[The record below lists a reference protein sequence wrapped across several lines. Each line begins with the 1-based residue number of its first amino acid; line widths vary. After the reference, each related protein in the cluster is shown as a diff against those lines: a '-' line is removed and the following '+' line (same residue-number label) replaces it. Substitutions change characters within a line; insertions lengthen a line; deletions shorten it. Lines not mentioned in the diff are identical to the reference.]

1 MKKILNFTI
10 QHLSVLL
17 LIAGIAF
24 AFTSCSDD
32 DSQSNAPVVE
42 KVSSTYD
49 AVSFKW
55 TAVNGA
61 TEYTY
66 RLVCDNDGKEVK
78 NGTTADTSIDFA
90 GLTPV
95 KTYYLYISAKVGG
108 MQTEEGRAAAATG
121 YKLSQ
126 PSASMKVRMTDETV
140 VKRKTWLSW
149 STTAAEKYAY
159 SLNGAA
165 EVVTDKAGLDLPD
178 NFAVEAHTIVIRAIT
193 ADPLFQGS
201 DVKTYTFTPSGSKK
215 TGFLSSKVLDLKQ
228 GKVEIEYCRFVDGT
242 KFGDINKYRVDSK
255 EPIFGKAFSSYP
267 EFKKDDKTYT
277 LIPLGMGITEVKD
290 KDNKVMG
297 YDFGT
302 FKDKPIM
309 VTSITVDNGFGA
321 MSIKYTYDVDRK
333 KSETIKIPLSVK
345 EKAKDEL

>member
-24 AFTSCSDD
+24 AFTACNDD

-49 AVSFKW
+49 AASFKW
-55 TAVNGA
+55 TAVSGA

-66 RLVCDNDGKEVK
+66 RLICDNDGEEVK
-78 NGTTADTSIDFA
+78 SGTTADTSIDFA

-108 MQTEEGRAAAATG
+108 IQTEEGRAAAATG
-121 YKLSQ
+121 FKLSQ
-126 PSASMKVRMTDETV
+126 PSASMKVRMTNETV
-140 VKRKTWLSW
+140 GKMKTWLSW

-159 SLNGAA
+159 RLDGAA
-165 EVVTDKAGLDLPD
+165 EVVTDKAGLELPD
-178 NFAVEAHTIVIRAIT
+178 NFAVAAHTIIVRAIT

-201 DVKTYTFTPSGSKK
+201 DVKTYTFTPSGDKK
-215 TGFLSSKVLDLKQ
+215 IGFLSSKVLDLQ
-228 GKVEIEYCRFVDGT
+228 REPVEIEYWRFVDGT
-242 KFGDINKYRVDSK
+242 KFEDVDKYRVDSK
-255 EPIFGKAFSSYP
+255 EPIFGKVFSSYP

-277 LIPLGMGITEVKD
+277 LIPSGIAEVKD
-290 KDNKVMG
+290 KDNKVIG

-302 FKDKPIM
+302 FKEKPIM

-321 MSIKYTYDVDRK
+321 MSIVYTYDVDRK
-333 KSETIKIPLSVK
+333 KSETVKIPLSVK